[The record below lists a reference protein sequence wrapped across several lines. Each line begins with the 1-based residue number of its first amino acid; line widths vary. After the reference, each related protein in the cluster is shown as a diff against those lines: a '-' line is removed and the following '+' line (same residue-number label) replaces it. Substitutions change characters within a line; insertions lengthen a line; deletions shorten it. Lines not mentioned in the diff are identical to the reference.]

1 MVALKVEWVN
11 LGLMMVKEED
21 LGSFEQRGKYN
32 VTVVGCGRMG
42 LPTACLFAEAGF
54 KVICFDINPQI
65 VDQISRGISPFL
77 EPGLDK
83 LLKKSLR
90 EERLTATNDAKVAFS
105 RSDVIIIAV
114 DTPVDEK
121 KRPNYMNLENA
132 CRDIGLNLR
141 PGALVILESTVGP
154 GITESL
160 VKETL
165 ELSSGLKAGS
175 DFGLAYSPIR
185 ASVGRVL
192 QDIANYPRVL
202 AAIDEQSLNAAKA
215 FLKTVVRGGIVEV
228 SNIKTA
234 EAVKLFENIYRDVN
248 LALANELAAFCEKAG
263 IDYIEVQAAANTQP
277 YCHLLKPGIISG
289 HIPKDPYLLIYEAE
303 SLDVKLKI
311 SVLARRVNDES
322 VKRALD
328 LTRDAFRVMEK
339 TFKRSKVVVL
349 GVSYKPNVKEVKGS
363 LVINLVKLLQ
373 NRGVKVNVFDPFY
386 SPEELKSMG
395 LPAERS
401 LMKTLEQAD
410 CLIIAVG
417 HDKFKRLSLRKIGV
431 IMRKPPAIVDLAHVV
446 DPRKA
451 EKEGFIYRGL
461 GRGVWTR

>member
-1 MVALKVEWVN
+1 
-11 LGLMMVKEED
+11 LGLMMVKEGDFE
-21 LGSFEQRGKYN
+21 SFDQRGKYS

-54 KVICFDINPQI
+54 KVTCFDINPQI
-65 VDQISRGISPFL
+65 VDQINRGVSPFL

-90 EERLTATNDAKVAFS
+90 EGRLTATNDAKIAFS

-114 DTPVDEK
+114 DTPVNEK
-121 KRPNYMNLENA
+121 KRPDYTNLENA

-141 PGALVILESTVGP
+141 PGMLVILESTVGP

-165 ELSSGLKAGS
+165 ELSSGLKARR

-185 ASVGRVL
+185 AAVGRVL

-202 AAIDEQSLNAAKA
+202 AAIDKQSLDAAKA
-215 FLKTVVRGGIVEV
+215 FLKTIVKGGIVEV
-228 SNIKTA
+228 SSIKTA
-234 EAVKLFENIYRDVN
+234 EAIKLFENIYRDVN
-248 LALANELAAFCEKAG
+248 LALANELAEFCEKAG
-263 IDYIEVQAAANTQP
+263 IDYIEVQEAANTQP

-289 HIPKDPYLLIYEAE
+289 HIPKDPYLLIHEAE
-303 SLDVKLKI
+303 NLGIKLKI
-311 SVLARRVNDES
+311 PALARRVNDES

-328 LTRDAFRVMEK
+328 LTKDVFRVTEK
-339 TFKRSKVVVL
+339 TFKRSKIAVL

-373 NRGVKVNVFDPFY
+373 NREVKVNVFDPFY
-386 SPEELKSMG
+386 SLEELRGMG

-401 LMKTLEQAD
+401 LTKTLEQAD

-431 IMRKPPAIVDLAHVV
+431 IMRKPPAIVDLAHII
-446 DPRKA
+446 DPCKA
-451 EKEGFIYRGL
+451 EREGFIYRGL